1 MQPSTG
7 IGNGPATS
15 LLGEYRNVNI
25 CGIFQLDSAEL
36 EDEAIIIASG
46 ELKAFL
52 EGVGIDPLATRY
64 QAEFMTPANP
74 LNAGF
79 YQLLGIKVLPAA
91 NGNGHSEAASGIGE
105 TTVVDFIGQFMANQ
119 EKELEIER
127 GCGIIYPIAKKDGI
141 LVIASSQTGILA
153 ITAS

>member
-1 MQPSTG
+1 MQLPA
-7 IGNGPATS
+7 GNKPATS
-15 LLGEYRNVNI
+15 LLGAYRNVDI

-36 EDEAIIIASG
+36 KDEAIIIASG

-52 EGVGIDPLATRY
+52 EGVGIDPSATRY
-64 QAEFMTPANP
+64 QVEFMTPANP
-74 LNAGF
+74 LNTGF
-79 YQLLGIKVLPAA
+79 YQLLGVKVLPAA
-91 NGNGHSEAASGIGE
+91 AKDKGHSEAVSGIGE
-105 TTVVDFIGQFMANQ
+105 TTVIDFIGQFMANQ